1 MLVRLLLSETLLGV
15 GSGDGSGGFGFN
27 SCAARCSAGGRSRS
41 FFDPAG
47 DVGVS
52 SFPLFLGER
61 VGIWCIPVG
70 AWFVWVAELFSD
82 GRLFFRSSVV
92 GPAMADLL
100 FLSYHVKVMADRRS
114 AESMRLVEYR
124 ALALAA
130 LPRFGVDLFST
141 TTTTTSSPHACLG
154 LGSSGPGNNG

>member
-1 MLVRLLLSETLLGV
+1 M
-15 GSGDGSGGFGFN
+15 
-27 SCAARCSAGGRSRS
+27 
-41 FFDPAG
+41 
-47 DVGVS
+47 
-52 SFPLFLGER
+52 
-61 VGIWCIPVG
+61 G

-100 FLSYHVKVMADRRS
+100 FLSYLVKVMADRRS

-130 LPRFGVDLFST
+130 LPRFGVPWRHGRRIWKLQVVKMANEMSERSRKMNSSFRGFFIIFLFFGVSFLKGGVYCA
-141 TTTTTSSPHACLG
+141 HI
-154 LGSSGPGNNG
+154 

>member
-1 MLVRLLLSETLLGV
+1 M
-15 GSGDGSGGFGFN
+15 
-27 SCAARCSAGGRSRS
+27 
-41 FFDPAG
+41 
-47 DVGVS
+47 
-52 SFPLFLGER
+52 
-61 VGIWCIPVG
+61 G

-100 FLSYHVKVMADRRS
+100 FLSYLVKVMADRRS

-124 ALALAA
+124 ALAFAA

-141 TTTTTSSPHACLG
+141 TTTTTF
-154 LGSSGPGNNG
+154 